1 MKQPTIYNDDYVDY
15 DNVKAAPTSTQN
27 AEAAVTVDESILK
40 ILGPA
45 ASKSWFEESGGYFQT
60 YVIWVLETLLTNY
73 LT

>member
-15 DNVKAAPTSTQN
+15 GKVKAAPTSTQD

-45 ASKSWFEESGGYFQT
+45 ASKS
-60 YVIWVLETLLTNY
+60 
-73 LT
+73 